1 MDLFWHSNN
10 KMWLHL
16 KLKQEKN
23 LPQVTDCVYACV
35 CDAFN
40 QPSGTERA
48 FLLFFKTNYRH
59 WQWWILILTRWL
71 SCSAVSPRCNSEE
84 AFWGRAGEITTQH
97 MELYDRTVSIQ
108 NTFTLMESMPHQ
120 VGCGRQHLKAING
133 QASTESL
140 MTTCWK

>member
-16 KLKQEKN
+16 KLKQKKN

-59 WQWWILILTRWL
+59 RQWWFWFWHVGFHAAL
-71 SCSAVSPRCNSEE
+71 SPHAVTARRLVCD
-84 AFWGRAGEITTQH
+84 RAGEITTQH
-97 MELYDRTVSIQ
+97 MELYDRTISIQ